1 MFETPILFIIFN
13 RLDTTK
19 QVFEKIREIKPK
31 QFFIAAD
38 GPREGNESDVQKCK
52 EVRDW
57 VLSNIDWDCDVKTLF
72 QEKNLGCGRNP
83 ASAITWFFEQ
93 VEEGIIL
100 EDDCIPSKSFFSF
113 CEELLEKYRN
123 NTQVFVIGGNNFQEK
138 PIGRASYYFS
148 AYGHIWG
155 WATWRRAWQHFD
167 YELQTYDETILQKS
181 LQSYFIKQQQIEYW
195 LRIYRD
201 MKSNPVYHI
210 WDFQWTIAQWCNNAI
225 NIIPN
230 VNLVRNIGFGEDAT
244 HTKHEQQ
251 GVLNV
256 ENQELDSIIH
266 PTRIR
271 INRKADL
278 YTFYKN
284 FERKKKNIF
293 WYKVR
298 DKIKYELRKAKQFV
312 RL

>member
-1 MFETPILFIIFN
+1 MFKTPILFIIFN
-13 RLDTTK
+13 RLQTTK
-19 QVFEKIREIKPK
+19 QVFEKIREAKPT
-31 QFFIAAD
+31 QLFIAAD

-57 VLSNIDWDCDVKTLF
+57 VLSNIDWECDVKTLF

-93 VEEGIIL
+93 VEMGIIL
-100 EDDCIPSKSFFSF
+100 EDDTVPSITFFSF
-113 CEELLEKYRN
+113 CEKLLLRYKNDNRF
-123 NTQVFVIGGNNFQEK
+123 FVIAGVNYQPK
-138 PIGRASYYFS
+138 PVNMYSYYYT
-148 AYGHIWG
+148 AMGHCG
-155 WATWRRAWQHFD
+155 AWASWSRAWSHFK
-167 YELQTYDETILQKS
+167 YEMYSYDDVKMAHSIKY
-181 LQSYFIKQQQIEYW
+181 YFKTKQQFNYW
-195 LRIYRD
+195 YNIYLN
-201 MKSNPVYHI
+201 MKQNPVSDI
-210 WDFQWTIAQWCNNAI
+210 WDYQWTLCQWYNKAI
-225 NIIPN
+225 NILPN
-230 VNLVRNIGFGEDAT
+230 SNMINNVGYGEDST
-244 HTKHEQQ
+244 HIKYKIDGIFDVPTQDIY
-251 GVLNV
+251 N
-256 ENQELDSIIH
+256 IIH
-266 PTRIR
+266 PKQIK